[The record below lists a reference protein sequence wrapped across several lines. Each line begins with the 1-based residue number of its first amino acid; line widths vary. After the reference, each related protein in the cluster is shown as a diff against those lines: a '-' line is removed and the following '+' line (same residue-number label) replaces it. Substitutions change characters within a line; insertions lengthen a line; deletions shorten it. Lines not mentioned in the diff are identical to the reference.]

1 MIELILRISSDG
13 TEQGYFVGN
22 LLSGKK
28 KKRSRARRVADRL
41 RAGGCRRP
49 RDCSCQGKRAGEVI
63 RPQTPA
69 NGPTL
74 REVVSSAHRVI
85 RRILQQSGGP
95 RPALSLNGDSF
106 SARVRPRVQP
116 TFFADCCKVLL
127 ACWRARNVVL
137 THDVRIADEM
147 PPWLVGFA

>member
-1 MIELILRISSDG
+1 MVRNR
-13 TEQGYFVGN
+13 GYFVGN
-22 LLSGKK
+22 LLSERRKT
-28 KKRSRARRVADRL
+28 SRARRVADRL

-85 RRILQQSGGP
+85 RRILQQSGG
-95 RPALSLNGDSF
+95 RPQFKWGQF

-116 TFFADCCKVLL
+116 TFSRTVARSCWL
-127 ACWRARNVVL
+127 AGSTQRRIDSRRAYCQTRCRPGWW
-137 THDVRIADEM
+137 DSRRRR
-147 PPWLVGFA
+147 PQPRCR